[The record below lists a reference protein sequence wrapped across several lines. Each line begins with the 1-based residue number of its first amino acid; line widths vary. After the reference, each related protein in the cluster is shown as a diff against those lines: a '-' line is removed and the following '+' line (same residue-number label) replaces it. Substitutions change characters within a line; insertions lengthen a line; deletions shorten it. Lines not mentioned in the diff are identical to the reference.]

1 MKRLLLRRLHVSY
14 FLGWLGFG
22 TVIGVFVAQ
31 FIAVSWLVVVPASAV
46 GFVAMYRRQLWLI
59 PLIVMAG
66 AAIGWWR
73 GSLYEKGLFET
84 ATYIGQKVTLK
95 GTVTD
100 DVTTNSSGIRQI
112 PLGSIS
118 IRGKPM
124 TGSAQVGMSRSTLKR
139 GDTIDVTGVVAKGFG
154 SFAITM
160 YQASLRSVRSGDDPA
175 VAVRDWFVA
184 AVRKAIKEPEAS
196 LGVGYL
202 VGQKSQ
208 LPTDL
213 VAALQVAGLTHVV
226 VASGY
231 NLTILVRL
239 SRRLLMRLSKF
250 VAMFG
255 SVLLVVSMM
264 GVTGLSPS
272 MTRAGLVTG
281 LSLATWYYGRS
292 FHPMILLS
300 LAAAVTALLQP
311 SYVWHDL
318 GWALSFT
325 AFGGVMILGPLLHR
339 YFFGEKEPG
348 TIRQIL
354 GETVAAHLAT
364 APLIVLAFGQIS
376 NVAIFSNMLVLP
388 LVPIAMLLTF
398 IAGVG
403 SLVLPMFA
411 TIIGL
416 PAQWLLAYMVWVTE
430 YFAGLPWAQTIV
442 NAAWWVI
449 IVVYAC
455 LVIAVLYM
463 WWATHFNFRSVNV
476 VT

>member
-1 MKRLLLRRLHVSY
+1 MRRWLLRRLHVSY

-22 TVIGVFVAQ
+22 VVGGVFVAQ
-31 FIAVSWLVVVPASAV
+31 FVAVSWLSLIPAAV
-46 GFVAMYRRQLWLI
+46 LAGVSLWRKHIFLI
-59 PLIVMAG
+59 PLIILAG
-66 AAIGWWR
+66 TLIGWWR
-73 GSLYEKGLFET
+73 GSLYEQGLLKT
-84 ATYIGQKVTLK
+84 QSLIGRKVTIE
-95 GTVTD
+95 GTVSD
-100 DVTTNSSGIRQI
+100 DVSKNTSGAYQV
-112 PLGSIS
+112 PLGGIS
-118 IRGKPM
+118 INGRAM
-124 TGSAQVGMSRSTLKR
+124 TGSAQVGLSQSSLKR
-139 GDTIDVTGVVAKGFG
+139 GDYVEVSGVVAKGFG
-154 SFAITM
+154 SFPITM
-160 YQASLRSVRSGDDPA
+160 YQGYLKSVRPGHDPA
-175 VAVRDWFVA
+175 VVVRDWFVA
-184 AVRKAIKEPEAS
+184 AVRKVIKEPEAS

-213 VAALQVAGLTHVV
+213 VTALQIAGLTHVV

-239 SRRLLMRLSKF
+239 SRRLLMRISKF

-255 SVLLVVSMM
+255 SAILVVCMM

-300 LAAAVTALLQP
+300 LAAGVTALLQP

-325 AFGGVMILGPLLHR
+325 AFAGVMILGPLLHC
-339 YFFGEKEPG
+339 YFFGEEAPG

-354 GETVAAHLAT
+354 GETVAAHLTT

-376 NVAIFSNMLVLP
+376 NVAIFTNMLVLP
-388 LVPIAMLLTF
+388 FVPIAMLLTF
-398 IAGVG
+398 ITGIGALFGIPFV
-403 SLVLPMFA
+403 
-411 TIIGL
+411 GL
-416 PAQWLLAYMVWVTE
+416 PAQWLLSYMIWVTE

-442 NAAWWVI
+442 QTTWFVI
-449 IVVYAC
+449 IGVY
-455 LVIAVLYM
+455 VILIAFMLYM
-463 WWATHFNFRSVNV
+463 WRATHFDFRGRSVV
-476 VT
+476 V